1 MRFCRAQ
8 PNVLAF
14 IVVIGEFMSCRFS
27 TSKGRCRNPKFESDM
42 EVHTVVLLGKHEQ
55 VVGQR

>member
-1 MRFCRAQ
+1 M
-8 PNVLAF
+8 LAF